1 MHPDLAHLVVL
12 QSIDDDSKRLR
23 DEMSALSGQVAAAEA
38 RLKTAT
44 AELTQVREKMAKEE
58 ALRRKEESEIA
69 DLREKVARA
78 QKKIDLATTTAQL
91 TALEHEVA
99 FAKSEISRLED
110 QELESMERSETLDS
124 TRTTAEA
131 ASSEATASLDRE
143 RARAAE
149 MTAHH
154 QRALADLDTRRTAL
168 RAEIATSETGDNSLS
183 MYDRIARSKGTA
195 VAQALDHKC
204 SACQMMVRPQ
214 RWNDLTD
221 NTADSP
227 STQNLMTCENCG
239 RMLYYDP
246 ARDAP
251 QRKNPQSTAAPER
264 KESIAAQI
272 VRSSI

>member
-12 QSIDDDSKRLR
+12 QSIDDDSKHLR
-23 DEMSALSGQVAAAEA
+23 DEMTALSGQVAAAES
-38 RLKTAT
+38 RLKAAT
-44 AELTQVREKMAKEE
+44 AELAQVREKIAREE

-69 DLREKVARA
+69 DLREKVARV

-110 QELESMERSETLDS
+110 QELESMERSETLES
-124 TRTTAEA
+124 ARTTAEA
-131 ASSEATASLDRE
+131 ASSDATASLDRE

-214 RWNDLTD
+214 RWNDITD
-221 NTADSP
+221 NTPDSP
-227 STQNLMTCENCG
+227 SATTLMTCENCG

-251 QRKNPQSTAAPER
+251 QRKAPQAVAPDR

-272 VRSSI
+272 VRSTI